1 MSQFYVCGV
10 RVRIIFPILTF
21 LSVHT
26 TTIGA
31 MEALTGLP
39 PTDLVINGEARS
51 AAHHLW
57 SLGFWSD
64 LHPWWGT
71 VVYWYCFRGRTQYL
85 VWELTIWARL
95 LTLNPN
101 MLLCWLEKS
110 RTQDLGLLRMLKG
123 SSESQIVPELWRG
136 PGLWS
141 MGCLWEECLV
151 FQ

>member
-64 LHPWWGT
+64 LHP
-71 VVYWYCFRGRTQYL
+71 
-85 VWELTIWARL
+85 
-95 LTLNPN
+95 
-101 MLLCWLEKS
+101 
-110 RTQDLGLLRMLKG
+110 
-123 SSESQIVPELWRG
+123 
-136 PGLWS
+136 
-141 MGCLWEECLV
+141 
-151 FQ
+151 